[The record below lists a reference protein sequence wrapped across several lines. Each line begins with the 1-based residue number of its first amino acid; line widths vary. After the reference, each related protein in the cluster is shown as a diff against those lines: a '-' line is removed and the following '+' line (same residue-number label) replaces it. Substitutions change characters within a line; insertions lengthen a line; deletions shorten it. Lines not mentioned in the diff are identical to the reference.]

1 MAFTTC
7 LYRDGVRSQEPLPFE
22 RVSDVLEQEGALVW
36 VDTDSPSQEE
46 VAKLGE
52 EFGLHRLALEDALS
66 SHQRPKIER
75 YEGYFFIVAYVAQL
89 TEDGSV
95 GMHELAM
102 FVSRNYVV
110 TIRHGGAFMLD
121 AVRDRLDRSPSSVK
135 RGGAEVGYAVMDEI
149 IDGYFPIVEA
159 FEDRIE
165 QAEDNLLGGSGAA
178 QGQLSQSFRI
188 KREILVFRRAVAPLR
203 DVLGRVVHIDQAV
216 LGEELDAEFRDLYDH
231 VLRVG
236 DELDTQRDLLTG
248 ILEAHLSVVSNR
260 LNEVVLTLSSWAAI
274 VLVPTLIA
282 GVYGMNF
289 DHMPELH
296 WRLGYVYALSL
307 MVGSGALLWWRF
319 RRAGWL

>member
-1 MAFTTC
+1 MAFTTY
-7 LYRDGVRSQEPLPFE
+7 LYRDGVRSQQPLPFE

-36 VDTDSPSQEE
+36 VDTDSPSQEA

-52 EFGLHRLALEDALS
+52 EFGLHPLALEDALS

-95 GMHELAM
+95 DMHELAM

-110 TIRHGGAFMLD
+110 TIRHGGAFMLE

-178 QGQLSQSFRI
+178 AGQLSQSFRI

-296 WRLGYVYALSL
+296 WRLGYVYALGL
-307 MVGSGALLWWRF
+307 MAGSGALLWWRF